1 MESDDAFLDAFLN
14 ACAAG
19 DLSNTQEAIASGR
32 LTLEDLDEGL
42 ALATYD
48 AHPDIVATLFDAGAR
63 VSTYATGFLT
73 GEEEQVPGIIR
84 QFLDHGLDPNASVSG
99 GEPLLRYI
107 VPQEDTSLID
117 LLLTHGAKLESN
129 MLFDT
134 IAPRVTQGEFMTK
147 FLLAKG
153 LDPNTTSSRWGT
165 PLHRA
170 VEISKPNIIKLLL
183 DAGADPTARPTKTIY
198 YNRSPL
204 QMAENSQSSRR
215 QAMLSLLRS

>member
-99 GEPLLRYI
+99 GEPLL
-107 VPQEDTSLID
+107 SLLRNPASARE
-117 LLLTHGAKLESN
+117 LLL
-129 MLFDT
+129 
-134 IAPRVTQGEFMTK
+134 R
-147 FLLAKG
+147 
-153 LDPNTTSSRWGT
+153 
-165 PLHRA
+165 
-170 VEISKPNIIKLLL
+170 
-183 DAGADPTARPTKTIY
+183 GADP
-198 YNRSPL
+198 NRCGPREIPPVVY
-204 QMAENSQSSRR
+204 AISST
-215 QAMLSLLRS
+215 